1 MCSNS
6 QPRGDVNLFIFCHF
20 LMYILRCN
28 EITLLVHQFMKV
40 KLEGNL
46 SISSFHGFFVPFAKK
61 KKKYKCNQI
70 SDLIGKCHDRY
81 VLHILLLLMYCY
93 CIAFYC
99 LCIAIVLPP
108 YIFFFQVCVGINL

>member
-6 QPRGDVNLFIFCHF
+6 QPKGNVNLFIFCHF

-46 SISSFHGFFVPFAKK
+46 SISSFHGFIVPFAKK

-81 VLHILLLLMYCY
+81 VLHAYVLHMYIPLLLVYC
-93 CIAFYC
+93 
-99 LCIAIVLPP
+99 PR
-108 YIFFFQVCVGINL
+108 IFFLF